1 MVRLKY
7 RLANLQGVGK
17 RERQE
22 DSFVFVNAVDERLLN
37 ERGLFF
43 AVCDGMG
50 GMADGALAS
59 QTAVTSLKDSFQRID
74 RSGDMAVQLKDII
87 YKASE
92 EVEKLIG
99 GDGGSTV
106 VAGIVYEDALYFASV
121 GDSFLWLLRDG
132 QLCRFNR
139 EMNVCHRQYMEEIR
153 DGVIDPGDFQEL
165 REATALTGFL
175 GMRGL
180 DDIDCCVRPLPL
192 RENDV
197 ILACSDGVG
206 GVIVEDDVLSAL
218 SSGTEQEMCTR
229 LEQLLV
235 DYSVPNQDNYT
246 AVVVR
251 CES

>member
-1 MVRLKY
+1 MGRLKY

-22 DSFVFVNAVDERLLN
+22 DSFIFVNAVDERLLN
-37 ERGLFF
+37 EQGLFF

-59 QTAVTSLKDSFQRID
+59 RIAVASLKNSFQQLD
-74 RSGDMAVQLKDII
+74 RSGNLSAQFKDIVNR
-87 YKASE
+87 ASA
-92 EVEKLIG
+92 EVEAQIG
-99 GDGGSTV
+99 GNGGSTV
-106 VAGIVYEDALYFASV
+106 VAGIVYDDELYFVSV

-132 QLCRFNR
+132 ELYRLNR
-139 EMNVCHRQYMEEIR
+139 EMNLCHQHYMEEIH
-153 DGVIDPGDFQEL
+153 DGRVDPLDFQEE

-180 DDIDCCVRPLPL
+180 DDVDCCVRPLPL

-206 GVIVEDDVLSAL
+206 GVIVEQDIIASLSL
-218 SSGTEQEMCTR
+218 GSEQDMCR
-229 LEQLLV
+229 DIEQKLV
-235 DYSVPNQDNYT
+235 DYGVPNQDNYT
-246 AVVVR
+246 AIVVK
-251 CES
+251 CE